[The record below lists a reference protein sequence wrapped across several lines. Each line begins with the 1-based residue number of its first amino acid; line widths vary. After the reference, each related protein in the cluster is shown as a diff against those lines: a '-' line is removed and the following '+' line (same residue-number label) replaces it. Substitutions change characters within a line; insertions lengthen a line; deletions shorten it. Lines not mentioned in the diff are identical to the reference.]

1 MRNKFIHKKKIKM
14 AGKGIA
20 VNRKCASPSFIIDI
34 SSHFCNESGNAVN
47 MLSAKT
53 VSLMQNAL
61 SVVHIRSCEI
71 HSHHLQVQELIGE
84 GQFGLIHKGMWN
96 GRKCA
101 IKKLKGGITK
111 DSVQY
116 QRLLIELAILSGV
129 GTHPNIV
136 GFFGACIQDLSSPMI
151 VEELVEGIDLKQYLS
166 EKASG
171 FNLGRSKVT

>member
-1 MRNKFIHKKKIKM
+1 MLALDDIVLND
-14 AGKGIA
+14 A
-20 VNRKCASPSFIIDI
+20 KCRSTANLSYHFNSESVGPVATLSP
-34 SSHFCNESGNAVN
+34 
-47 MLSAKT
+47 KT
-53 VSLMQNAL
+53 AFLMQNAF

-71 HSHHLQVQELIGE
+71 HSNHLQVQELIGE